1 MDHIDLQKYIEQT
14 GISAQMLPMKG
25 RVHSVAAASKELGVP
40 PDQFIKSVV
49 FTNKEEK
56 LILAIVKGT
65 DRASAKRIAKAIVV
79 DDPRLATP
87 EIALKLTSY
96 EVGGTPPV
104 SISNATVLI
113 DPKVMEMETVVGGG
127 GSDRHLLRISPEE
140 IVKVT
145 NGTIVRVRK

>member
-1 MDHIDLQKYIEQT
+1 LDHTDLQKYIEQT
-14 GISAQMLPMKG
+14 GILAKILPMKG

-40 PDQFIKSVV
+40 PDHFIKSVV

-65 DRASAKRIAKAIVV
+65 DRASAKRIAKAITIDV
-79 DDPRLATP
+79 PRLATP
-87 EIALKLTSY
+87 EEALKLTNY

-104 SISNATVLI
+104 SIPNVTVLI
-113 DPKVMEMETVVGGG
+113 DPKVMEMESVVGGG

-140 IVKVT
+140 IVKAT
-145 NGTIVRVRK
+145 NGTVVRVRK